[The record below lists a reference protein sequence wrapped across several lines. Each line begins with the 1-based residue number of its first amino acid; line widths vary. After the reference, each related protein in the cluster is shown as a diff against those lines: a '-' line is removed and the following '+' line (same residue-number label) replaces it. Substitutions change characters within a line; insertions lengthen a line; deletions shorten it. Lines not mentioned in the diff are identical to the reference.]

1 MDTGAADCGVMCTFI
16 KELLE
21 GHLKV
26 GFLVVMKM
34 YPTPEGG
41 KNNQICLR
49 VDHDSYEALFSKLI
63 LNFKSICSQSVGARI
78 ENG

>member
-1 MDTGAADCGVMCTFI
+1 
-16 KELLE
+16 
-21 GHLKV
+21 
-26 GFLVVMKM
+26 M